1 MHTKI
6 GEIKM
11 NVLKVNQ
18 IKKKIFQGVRVVGN
32 SSYPDDR
39 ESDLPPTA

>member
-1 MHTKI
+1 MHIKI
-6 GEIKM
+6 GEIMM
-11 NVLKVNQ
+11 NVHKVNQ
-18 IKKKIFQGVRVVGN
+18 IKKEFLQGVTVVGN

>member
-1 MHTKI
+1 MQTKI
-6 GEIKM
+6 GEIMM
-11 NVLKVNQ
+11 NVLNVNQ
-18 IKKKIFQGVRVVGN
+18 IKKEFLQGVTVVSN

>member
-1 MHTKI
+1 MNELI
-6 GEIKM
+6 YMM

-18 IKKKIFQGVRVVGN
+18 IKKEFFQGVTVVGN

>member
-6 GEIKM
+6 GEIMM

-18 IKKKIFQGVRVVGN
+18 IKKKFLQGVTVVGN
-32 SSYPDDR
+32 SFYPDDR

>member
-6 GEIKM
+6 GEIMM
-11 NVLKVNQ
+11 NVLNVNQ
-18 IKKKIFQGVRVVGN
+18 IKKEFLQGVTVIDN

>member
-6 GEIKM
+6 GEIMM

-18 IKKKIFQGVRVVGN
+18 IKNKFLQGVTVVGS

>member
-6 GEIKM
+6 EEIMM
-11 NVLKVNQ
+11 NVLNVNK
-18 IKKKIFQGVRVVGN
+18 IKKEFLQGVTVVSN

>member
-6 GEIKM
+6 GEIMM

-18 IKKKIFQGVRVVGN
+18 IKKEFLQDVTVVGN

-39 ESDLPPTA
+39 EFDLPPTT

>member
-1 MHTKI
+1 MDTKI
-6 GEIKM
+6 GEIMM
-11 NVLKVNQ
+11 NVLNVNQ
-18 IKKKIFQGVRVVGN
+18 IKKEFLQGVTVVGN

>member
-1 MHTKI
+1 MHIKI
-6 GEIKM
+6 AEIMM
-11 NVLKVNQ
+11 NVPKVNQ
-18 IKKKIFQGVRVVGN
+18 IKKEFLQGVTVVGN

>member
-1 MHTKI
+1 
-6 GEIKM
+6 M
-11 NVLKVNQ
+11 NVLNV
-18 IKKKIFQGVRVVGN
+18 KKKFLQGVTVVGN